1 MNTIAPRNSAKWQ
14 HSQSVFPQQPAEF
27 TLQNAPK
34 SPLIVSLL
42 AFYVFL
48 LTSRALDI
56 SRFALL
62 HIPMI
67 LLACLTIGMLAKGD
81 LKYAL
86 RSRVTVALLAFN
98 FWVCVCFPFSS
109 WRGGSRPFVIES
121 IESLLVY
128 LLIVQLVRTL
138 RDWRRIAN
146 AYALGALGAAILSFF
161 FGQSIEGRVSV
172 VAGSLADPNEFA
184 LRLVLG
190 LPFWWYL
197 VSQSGAIGKIV
208 SFLLTAPILISFA
221 RAGSRSGLLALM
233 TLSVM
238 MFFFVN
244 IKQKALMCALAVV
257 ALAGGIA
264 FLPSYLKV
272 RFTTLFA
279 KRDAAQLTQEERE
292 RLGGDIGS
300 SEGREMLLWQGM
312 RMTAEHPILGIGPG
326 VFADVAWNERKEVSG
341 VGGGLLVSHNTYT
354 QLSSELG
361 IPGFLFFVTALF
373 LSIKHALQDYRNTR
387 ERDPPLA
394 RGSLYVFVCFIG
406 LTVGIFFLSVGY
418 GMLLAIM
425 FGLASSLHETI
436 KSETARLSS
445 AAEDTQPELMDGS
458 IAQPTGRQAAPHRSR
473 KNRLNGRR
481 VRFGRF
487 VGAERS
493 SSRPPLH

>member
-14 HSQSVFPQQPAEF
+14 PSQTVLSQPPAES
-27 TLQNAPK
+27 TLENADK

-56 SRFALL
+56 SRLALL

-81 LKYAL
+81 FKYAL
-86 RSRVTVALLAFN
+86 RSKVTVALLAFN

-109 WRGGSRPFVIES
+109 WRGASLPVVMES

-128 LLIVQLVRTL
+128 LLIVQLVRTF
-138 RDWRRIAN
+138 RDWRRIAK

-197 VSQSGAIGKIV
+197 ISQSRAIGKMV
-208 SFLLTAPILISFA
+208 SFLLTAPILVGFA

-233 TLSVM
+233 TLLVM

-257 ALAGGIA
+257 TVVAGLA
-264 FLPSYLKV
+264 FLPTYLKV

-279 KRDAAQLTQEERE
+279 KHDTAQLTQEERE

-300 SEGREMLLWQGM
+300 SEGREMLLWQGI
-312 RMTAEHPILGIGPG
+312 RMTGEHPVLGIGPG
-326 VFADVAWNERKEVSG
+326 IFADVAWNERKEREG

-387 ERDPPLA
+387 ERDPASA

-406 LTVGIFFLSVGY
+406 LAVGIFFLSVGY
-418 GMLLAIM
+418 GMLLAVM

-436 KSETARLSS
+436 KSETAGIGAVAGDR
-445 AAEDTQPELMDGS
+445 QPELMGGP
-458 IAQPTGRQAAPHRSR
+458 IPQPTGRPAEPPRTW

-487 VGAERS
+487 VGGERS

>member
-14 HSQSVFPQQPAEF
+14 PSQTVFPQQPAGA
-27 TLQNAPK
+27 TLQNTAK

-42 AFYVFL
+42 GLYVFL

-56 SRFALL
+56 SRLALL

-67 LLACLTIGMLAKGD
+67 LLVCLAIGMLAKGD

-98 FWVCVCFPFSS
+98 FWVCVCFPFSR
-109 WRGGSRPFVIES
+109 WRGGSLPFVIAS

-138 RDWRRIAN
+138 RDWRRIAK

-197 VSQSGAIGKIV
+197 ASQSGAIGKIV
-208 SFLLTAPILISFA
+208 SFLLTAPILVSFA
-221 RAGSRSGLLALM
+221 RAGSRSALLALM
-233 TLSVM
+233 TLLVM

-244 IKQKALMCALAVV
+244 IKQKALMCVLAVV
-257 ALAGGIA
+257 ALVAGIA
-264 FLPSYLKV
+264 FLPPYLKV

-279 KRDAAQLTQEERE
+279 THDSAHLTQEERE

-300 SEGREMLLWQGM
+300 SEGREMLLWQGI
-312 RMTAEHPILGIGPG
+312 RMTGEHPLLGIGPG
-326 VFADVAWNERKEVSG
+326 VFADVAWNERKALSG

-354 QLSSELG
+354 QFSSELG
-361 IPGFLFFVTALF
+361 IPGFLFFVIALF
-373 LSIKHALQDYRNTR
+373 LSVKHALQDYRNTR
-387 ERDPPLA
+387 GHDPVLA
-394 RGSLYVFVCFIG
+394 RSSLYVFVCFIG

-418 GMLLAIM
+418 TMLLAVM

-436 KSETARLSS
+436 KSETAGLTA
-445 AAEDTQPELMDGS
+445 AAEEARPELLDGP
-458 IAQPTGRQAAPHRSR
+458 IPQPAGRPAELPRTR

-487 VGAERS
+487 AGTERS

>member
-1 MNTIAPRNSAKWQ
+1 MNTIAPRNSTKWQ
-14 HSQSVFPQQPAEF
+14 PSPLSQPPAGF
-27 TLQNAPK
+27 TVENAPK
-34 SPLIVSLL
+34 NPLIVSLL
-42 AFYVFL
+42 AIYVFL

-56 SRFALL
+56 SRLALL

-81 LKYAL
+81 LKHAL

-109 WRGGSRPFVIES
+109 WRGGSLPFVIQS

-138 RDWRRIAN
+138 HEWRRIAN

-197 VSQSGAIGKIV
+197 VSQSGAMGKV
-208 SFLLTAPILISFA
+208 FSFLLTAPILVSFA

-233 TLSVM
+233 TLLAL

-244 IKQKALMCALAVV
+244 IKQKALMFALAVV
-257 ALAGGIA
+257 ALVTGIA

-279 KRDAAQLTQEERE
+279 KHDPAHLTQEERE

-300 SEGREMLLWQGM
+300 SEGREMLLWQGI
-312 RMTAEHPILGIGPG
+312 RMTGEHPVLGIGPG
-326 VFADVAWNERKEVSG
+326 VFADVAWNERKELSG

-354 QLSSELG
+354 QYSSELG

-387 ERDPPLA
+387 ERDPAFA

-418 GMLLAIM
+418 TMLLALM
-425 FGLASSLHETI
+425 FGLGSSLHETI
-436 KSETARLSS
+436 KSETAGL
-445 AAEDTQPELMDGS
+445 AAAAGQAPRELLDGPILQPASRPAEPLR
-458 IAQPTGRQAAPHRSR
+458 AR

-487 VGAERS
+487 AGAERS